1 VAENS
6 KQIRVMLAEDHLTL
20 REGLRLLLEAE
31 GDIKIVA
38 EVESGHDAVQ
48 KGLEVRPDVVLM
60 DVALIGLDGIEA
72 VRQLLSRAPA
82 PQPGVLMLSASA
94 ELYVTRAALEAGAI
108 GYLLKKASGRELRE
122 AVRSAATGKPYF
134 SDEVLRAVRERVGQG
149 TVRRRATTEPRAYDS
164 PGDVLTDRELEVLQ
178 MIAGGHSNR
187 EIAEILKLSVKT
199 VETHRMHL
207 MEKLDIHDVAGL
219 VRYALRK
226 GLIQV

>member
-1 VAENS
+1 VSENS
-6 KQIRVMLAEDHLTL
+6 KKIRVMLAEDHLTL

-31 GDIKIVA
+31 GDIQVVA
-38 EVESGHDAVQ
+38 EVESGHDAVTQ
-48 KGLEVRPDVVLM
+48 ALANKPDVVLM
-60 DVALIGLDGIEA
+60 DIALIGLDGIEA
-72 VRQLLSRAPA
+72 ARQIVHKAQPS
-82 PQPGVLMLSASA
+82 PGVLMLSASA
-94 ELYVTRAALEAGAI
+94 ELYVTRAALDAGAI

-122 AVRSAATGKPYF
+122 AVRAAAVGKPYF
-134 SDEVLRAVRERVGQG
+134 SDEVLRAVRERVGTG
-149 TVRRRATTEPRAYDS
+149 SVRRRASTEPRAYDA

-207 MEKLDIHDVAGL
+207 MDKLDIHDVAGL

-226 GLIQV
+226 GLIRV

>member
-1 VAENS
+1 
-6 KQIRVMLAEDHLTL
+6 MLAEDHLTL

-31 GDIKIVA
+31 GDIQVVA
-38 EVESGHDAVQ
+38 EVESGHDAVTQ
-48 KGLEVRPDVVLM
+48 ALAIKPDVVLM
-60 DVALIGLDGIEA
+60 DIALIGLDGIEA
-72 VRQLLSRAPA
+72 ARQIAQKSAPT
-82 PQPGVLMLSASA
+82 PPGVLMLSASA
-94 ELYVTRAALEAGAI
+94 ELYVTRAALDAGAI

-122 AVRSAATGKPYF
+122 AVRAASAGKPYF
-134 SDEVLRAVRERVGQG
+134 SDEVLRAVRERVGTG
-149 TVRRRATTEPRAYDS
+149 SVRRRASTEPRAYDA

-207 MEKLDIHDVAGL
+207 MDKLDIHDVAGL

-226 GLIQV
+226 GLIRV

>member
-1 VAENS
+1 
-6 KQIRVMLAEDHLTL
+6 MLAEDHLTL

-31 GDIKIVA
+31 GDIQVVA
-38 EVESGHDAVQ
+38 EVESGHDAVTQ
-48 KGLEVRPDVVLM
+48 ALAIKPDVVLM
-60 DVALIGLDGIEA
+60 DIALIGLDGIEA
-72 VRQLLSRAPA
+72 ARQIAQKSAPT
-82 PQPGVLMLSASA
+82 PPGVLMLSASA
-94 ELYVTRAALEAGAI
+94 ELYVTRAALDAGAI

-122 AVRSAATGKPYF
+122 AVRAASTGKPYF
-134 SDEVLRAVRERVGQG
+134 SDEVLRAVRERVGTG
-149 TVRRRATTEPRAYDS
+149 SVRRRASTEPRAYDA

-207 MEKLDIHDVAGL
+207 MDKLDIHDVAGL

-226 GLIQV
+226 GLIRV

>member
-6 KQIRVMLAEDHLTL
+6 KKIRVMLAEDHLTL

-31 GDIKIVA
+31 GDIQVVA
-38 EVESGHDAVQ
+38 EVESGHDAVTQ
-48 KGLEVRPDVVLM
+48 AAAHKPDVVLM
-60 DVALIGLDGIEA
+60 DIALIGLDGIEA
-72 VRQLLSRAPA
+72 ARQIVHKSQPA
-82 PQPGVLMLSASA
+82 PGVLMLSASA
-94 ELYVTRAALEAGAI
+94 ELYVTRAALDAGAT

-122 AVRSAATGKPYF
+122 AVRAAAVGKPYF
-134 SDEVLRAVRERVGQG
+134 SDEVLRAVRERVGTG
-149 TVRRRATTEPRAYDS
+149 AVRRRASTEPRAYDA

-207 MEKLDIHDVAGL
+207 MDKLDIHDVAGL

-226 GLIQV
+226 GLIRV